1 MAGKDDGRRT
11 TMRAVC
17 EFQRGIRPACHEP
30 HRVPTMPN
38 LFAAKSA
45 LPSMRALMHGLA
57 GLAICAIAGLTGA
70 QAQDAQK
77 PSLTVYTYSS
87 FSGKYG
93 PGKAVKDRF
102 EAQCGCTLTF
112 VNTDDAGSL
121 LARLK
126 LEGNNT
132 RADVVIGLDNNLMAE
147 ARETGLFAPHG
158 QDKAR
163 LTLPVAWS
171 DDTFLPFDFGWFAF
185 VHDADKLKT
194 PPASLREL
202 IENPNGPRIVIQDPR
217 TSTPGLGLNLWMRQ
231 VFGDLADAAWAKLK
245 PRVVTVTKGWS
256 EAYGLFLKGEA
267 DMVLSYTTSPAYH
280 IGVEKK
286 TNYKAAMF
294 SEGHYLQVE
303 VAARLRT
310 SQNEALARRFMDF
323 VASEAFQSAMPEG
336 NWMYPAIT
344 PAAGLPASFANLP
357 KPART
362 LQFAPDE
369 VRANRRAFIDGWLGA
384 MSR

>member
-1 MAGKDDGRRT
+1 MLKPTARFPANRLARHLKGAILGLSLAAAGT
-11 TMRAVC
+11 
-17 EFQRGIRPACHEP
+17 
-30 HRVPTMPN
+30 
-38 LFAAKSA
+38 LS
-45 LPSMRALMHGLA
+45 
-57 GLAICAIAGLTGA
+57 GA
-70 QAQDAQK
+70 QAQGELK
-77 PSLTVYTYSS
+77 PTLTVYTYSS

-102 EAQCGCTLTF
+102 EAQCGCTLTY
-112 VNTDDAGSL
+112 VSTDDAGSL

-126 LEGNNT
+126 LEGTNT
-132 RADVVIGLDNNLMAE
+132 RADVVVGLDNNLMAE

-158 QDKAR
+158 QDQGR
-163 LTLPVAWS
+163 LALPMAWS
-171 DDTFLPFDFGWFAF
+171 DDTFLPFDWGWFAF
-185 VHDADKLKT
+185 VHDADKLKS

-202 IENPNGPRIVIQDPR
+202 VENPNGPRIIIQDPR

-231 VFGDLADAAWAKLK
+231 VFGDQADAAWAKLK

-303 VAARLRT
+303 VAARVRT
-310 SQNEALARRFMDF
+310 SRNEALARSFMAF
-323 VASEAFQSAMPEG
+323 IASEPFQSAMPEG
-336 NWMYPAIT
+336 NWMYPAIM
-344 PAAGLPASFANLP
+344 PAAGLPASFADLP
-357 KPART
+357 KPAKS
-362 LQFAPDE
+362 LQFAPED

>member
-1 MAGKDDGRRT
+1 MLKPTAR
-11 TMRAVC
+11 
-17 EFQRGIRPACHEP
+17 FPA
-30 HRVPTMPN
+30 HR
-38 LFAAKSA
+38 LARSLKGAI
-45 LPSMRALMHGLA
+45 LGLA
-57 GLAICAIAGLTGA
+57 LAAAGPLSGA
-70 QAQDAQK
+70 QAQGELK
-77 PSLTVYTYSS
+77 PILTVYTYSS

-102 EAQCGCTLTF
+102 EAQCGCTLAY
-112 VNTDDAGSL
+112 VSTDDAGSL

-126 LEGNNT
+126 LEGTNT
-132 RADVVIGLDNNLMAE
+132 RADVILGLDNNLMAE

-158 QDKAR
+158 QDQSR
-163 LTLPVAWS
+163 LALPTAWS
-171 DDTFLPFDFGWFAF
+171 DDAFLPFDWGWFAF
-185 VHDADKLKT
+185 VYDADKLKS

-202 IENPNGPRIVIQDPR
+202 VENPNGPRIVIQDPR

-231 VFGDLADAAWAKLK
+231 VFGDQADAAWAKLK

-294 SEGHYLQVE
+294 AEGHYLQVE
-303 VAARLRT
+303 VAARVRT
-310 SQNEALARRFMDF
+310 SRNEALARSFMAF
-323 VASEAFQSAMPEG
+323 IASEAFQSAMPEG
-336 NWMYPAIT
+336 NWMYPAIM
-344 PAAGLPASFANLP
+344 PAAGLPASFADLP
-357 KPART
+357 KPAKS
-362 LQFAPDE
+362 LQFAPED
-369 VRANRRAFIDGWLGA
+369 VRANRRAYIDGWLGA